1 MNTLPLKRFSH
12 PFFSI
17 FLAALL
23 TLSLSACADG
33 GGEAETGEI
42 GADTAL
48 ADQPAGMQQ
57 DTMQQGGMGD
67 GMFETTAATYSE
79 WDADTNTQLS
89 EDEFWSGVW
98 NEWDADASGDLT
110 ETEFNEGST
119 EFFGEDYQYGWSD
132 WDADGDGTL
141 TETEFNKGWSQY
153 DEGFYDD
160 WDTDDSGWLS
170 EEEFTAGTFGGQ
182 QGGGM

>member
-1 MNTLPLKRFSH
+1 MNTLSMKRFSH
-12 PFFSI
+12 VTFSLLLSA
-17 FLAALL
+17 FVALG
-23 TLSLSACADG
+23 LSACADG
-33 GGEAETGEI
+33 GGDAETGEI
-42 GADTAL
+42 GADTAM
-48 ADQPAGMQQ
+48 ADQPGGMQQ

-67 GMFETTAATYSE
+67 PFEATAATYSE
-79 WDADTNTQLS
+79 WDADANTQLT

-119 EFFGEDYQYGWSD
+119 GFFGEDYQYGWSD

-141 TETEFNKGWSQY
+141 TESEFNEGRSQY
-153 DEGFYDD
+153 GEGFYDD

-170 EEEFTAGTFGGQ
+170 EEEFTAGTFGDQQ